1 MAEAPAKAQAGKPAP
16 KHRRW
21 IVHSHEA
28 SRPSHV
34 DAKSDINVTPF
45 IDVLLVLLI
54 IFMVVT
60 PMISKG
66 VDVNLPKAANTA
78 EKKNESGTV
87 EVSIRKDSVLFLGG
101 IRVDGPTELRD
112 KVKQRLEDLPD
123 DAKIVQL
130 KADVEL
136 EYAEVMK
143 VMDVVRE
150 AGAEEVAL
158 IAEKKVEG

>member
-1 MAEAPAKAQAGKPAP
+1 MSMQVGEKGATIAE
-16 KHRRW
+16 
-21 IVHSHEA
+21 
-28 SRPSHV
+28 
-34 DAKSDINVTPF
+34 INVTPMA
-45 IDVLLVLLI
+45 DVMIVLLI

-87 EVSIRKDSVLFLGG
+87 EVAIRKDSALFLGG

-136 EYAEVMK
+136 PYAEVMK
-143 VMDVVRE
+143 VMDLVRE
-150 AGAEEVAL
+150 AGCEEVAL

>member
-1 MAEAPAKAQAGKPAP
+1 MSMQVGDKGATIAE
-16 KHRRW
+16 
-21 IVHSHEA
+21 
-28 SRPSHV
+28 
-34 DAKSDINVTPF
+34 INVTPMA
-45 IDVLLVLLI
+45 DVMIVLLI

-78 EKKNESGTV
+78 EKKSEGGAI
-87 EVSIRKDSVLFLGG
+87 EVAIRKDLVLFLGG
-101 IRVDGPTELRD
+101 VRVEGGAELRD

-130 KADVEL
+130 KADIEL
-136 EYAEVMK
+136 PYAEVMK
-143 VMDVVRE
+143 IMDVVRE

>member
-1 MAEAPAKAQAGKPAP
+1 MSMQVGGEKGGAIA
-16 KHRRW
+16 
-21 IVHSHEA
+21 
-28 SRPSHV
+28 
-34 DAKSDINVTPF
+34 DINVTPMA
-45 IDVLLVLLI
+45 DVMIVLLI

-66 VDVNLPKAANTA
+66 VDVNLPRASNTT
-78 EKKNESGTV
+78 EKKGESGAV
-87 EVSIRKDSVLFLGG
+87 EVAIRKDAVLFLGG
-101 IRVDGPTELRD
+101 VRVDSPTDLRD

-123 DAKIVQL
+123 GAKIVQL

-136 EYAEVMK
+136 AYGEVMK

-150 AGAEEVAL
+150 AGCEEVAL

>member
-1 MAEAPAKAQAGKPAP
+1 MSMQVGEKGGTIA
-16 KHRRW
+16 
-21 IVHSHEA
+21 
-28 SRPSHV
+28 
-34 DAKSDINVTPF
+34 DINVTPMA
-45 IDVLLVLLI
+45 DVMIVLLI

-78 EKKNESGTV
+78 EKKSEGGQAV
-87 EVSIRKDSVLFLGG
+87 EVAIRRDSALFLGG
-101 IRVDGPTELRD
+101 VRVDGPTDLRD
-112 KVKQRLEDLPD
+112 KIKQRIEDLPD
-123 DAKIVQL
+123 GGKIIQL

-136 EYAEVMK
+136 PYAEVMK
-143 VMDVVRE
+143 VMDLVRE

>member
-1 MAEAPAKAQAGKPAP
+1 MSMQVGE
-16 KHRRW
+16 
-21 IVHSHEA
+21 
-28 SRPSHV
+28 SRGAV
-34 DAKSDINVTPF
+34 IADINVTPMA
-45 IDVLLVLLI
+45 DVMIVLLI

-78 EKKNESGTV
+78 EKKNDSQAV
-87 EVSIRKDSVLFLGG
+87 EIAIRKDSVLFLGG
-101 IRVDGPTELRD
+101 VKVDGPADLRD
-112 KVKQRLEDLPD
+112 KVKQRVEDLPD
-123 DAKIVQL
+123 GGKIVQL

-136 EYAEVMK
+136 PYAEVMK
-143 VMDVVRE
+143 VMDLLRE